1 MGERAKKC
9 RMRRILPQRY
19 YFISGL
25 PTFCKVHFHRL
36 GLDLYTPLLDLAF
49 FLDNNA

>member
-1 MGERAKKC
+1 MGESTKKC
-9 RMRRILPQRY
+9 RMRCILPQRY

-25 PTFCKVHFHRL
+25 PTFYKVHFHHLR
-36 GLDLYTPLLDLAF
+36 LDLYTPLLDLAF

>member
-1 MGERAKKC
+1 MGESTKKC

-36 GLDLYTPLLDLAF
+36 RLDLYTPLLDLAF
-49 FLDNNA
+49 FLDDNA